1 MKNKKLI
8 CLILAF
14 LLILMTSCSSGGRE
28 QPNVTQSPEEDID
41 YSGVVLTVQDT
52 MAGNDFVTGLG
63 ELNYQVIT
71 QETGI
76 RFRSKCY
83 LPDEIILKMLAGD
96 DDIDIYFI
104 SNSQLHNV
112 IDCGFYTFIESEIID
127 NYISQCR
134 DILQEYSTVDG
145 KTAFMPVGTNT
156 AAILIP
162 KSAIEETGVTAEDI
176 EYLDDFLAFV
186 RNYDG
191 DRIAYTNSS
200 SIFDYFESQYEM
212 FYCDYENK
220 EANFETPLYMHI
232 YEEIWG
238 GWQDSDGKIGAT
250 LGFEH
255 NLSGDYSNNSE
266 HALCT
271 FGYYSNAE
279 NFTDERLNSDP
290 DVYKTAGS
298 TDFFEKW
305 RAFPIPKISE
315 DVTCNADGGSYAIIN
330 PYSKNKE
337 AALKVLEL
345 LASDYFKY
353 SGNAFSGFVY
363 EDKAMYPESYH
374 PDSEIFN
381 DFLNI
386 INSNNKIAYY
396 TFSVQRLDIDDYQ
409 AGKLTLEEAVAEY
422 QRQVDIWLNE

>member
-52 MAGNDFVTGLG
+52 LAGNDFVTGLG

-112 IDCGFYTFIESEIID
+112 IDCGFYTIIESEIID

-145 KTAFMPVGTNT
+145 KTAFVPVSSG
-156 AAILIP
+156 ASAILIP
-162 KSAIEETGVTAEDI
+162 KSAIEETGVTAQDI
-176 EYLDDFLAFV
+176 EYLDDFLEFV

-200 SIFDYFESQYEM
+200 LLFDYLEYQYEAY
-212 FYCDYENK
+212 YCDYDNK

-238 GWQDSDGKIGAT
+238 GWQDPKDGVGAT
-250 LGFEH
+250 IGFEH

-266 HALCT
+266 KALCT
-271 FGYYSNAE
+271 FGSYIDAE
-279 NFTDERLNSDP
+279 NFTDKRLNTDP
-290 DVYKTAGS
+290 NVYMTSGS

-315 DVTCNADGGSYAIIN
+315 DVISGIGGGTYALIN
-330 PYSKNKE
+330 PYSENKE
-337 AALKVLEL
+337 AAIKVLEL

-353 SGNAFSGFVY
+353 TGNTLSGFMY
-363 EDKAMYPESYH
+363 EDKSMYPESYH

-386 INSNNKIAYY
+386 IDDNTTMAYY

>member
-1 MKNKKLI
+1 MKIKRLL
-8 CLILAF
+8 CLALVPI
-14 LLILMTSCSSGGRE
+14 IVLMSSCSGGKE
-28 QPNVTQSPEEDID
+28 NQAVTQSTEAEVD

-52 MAGNDFVTGLG
+52 TAGNDFVTGLG
-63 ELNYQVIT
+63 MLDYQAIT

-76 RFRSKCY
+76 RFRSKSY
-83 LPDEIILKMLAGD
+83 LPDETKLKMLAGD
-96 DDIDIYFI
+96 DDIDIYFVHV
-104 SNSQLHNV
+104 SELHYI
-112 IDCGFYTFIESEIID
+112 IDSGFYTHMESQIITD
-127 NYISQCR
+127 YINSCR
-134 DILQEYSTVDG
+134 DILQDYSVVDD
-145 KTAFMPVGTNT
+145 KISFMPVAFNT
-156 AAILIP
+156 SAILIP
-162 KSAIEETGVTAEDI
+162 KSAIEETGVTAQDI
-176 EYLDDFLAFV
+176 EYLDDFLEFV

-200 SIFDYFESQYEM
+200 SLFSNLEGQYKSV
-212 FYCDYENK
+212 YCDFENK

-238 GWQDSDGKIGAT
+238 GWQDPKDGVGAT
-250 LGFEH
+250 IGFEH

-266 HALCT
+266 KALCT
-271 FGYYSNAE
+271 YGSYIDAE
-279 NFTDERLNSDP
+279 NFTDKRLNTDP
-290 DVYKTAGS
+290 NVYMTSGS

-315 DVTCNADGGSYAIIN
+315 DVISGIGGGTYALIN
-330 PYSKNKE
+330 PYSENKE

-353 SGNAFSGFVY
+353 TGNTLSGFMY
-363 EDKAMYPESYH
+363 EDKSMYPESYH

-386 INSNNKIAYY
+386 IDDNTTMAYY

>member
-1 MKNKKLI
+1 MKIKRLL
-8 CLILAF
+8 CLALVPMIV
-14 LLILMTSCSSGGRE
+14 LMSSCSGGKE
-28 QPNVTQSPEEDID
+28 NQAVTQSTEAEVD

-52 MAGNDFVTGLG
+52 LAGNDFVTGLG

-112 IDCGFYTFIESEIID
+112 IDCGFYTIIESEIID

-145 KTAFMPVGTNT
+145 KTAFVPVSSG
-156 AAILIP
+156 ASAILIP
-162 KSAIEETGVTAEDI
+162 KSAIEETGVTAQDI
-176 EYLDDFLAFV
+176 EYLDDFLEFV

-200 SIFDYFESQYEM
+200 SLFSNLEGQYKSV
-212 FYCDYENK
+212 YCDFENK

-238 GWQDSDGKIGAT
+238 GWQDPKDGVGAT
-250 LGFEH
+250 IGFEH
-255 NLSGDYSNNSE
+255 NLTGDYSNNSE
-266 HALCT
+266 KALCT
-271 FGYYSNAE
+271 YGSYIDAE
-279 NFTDERLNSDP
+279 NFTDKRLNTDP
-290 DVYKTAGS
+290 NVYMTSGS

-305 RAFPIPKISE
+305 RAFPIPKISKE
-315 DVTCNADGGSYAIIN
+315 VTSNSASAAFAFIN
-330 PYSKNKE
+330 PFSENKD
-337 AALKVLEL
+337 AALYVLETI
-345 LASDYFKY
+345 ASDFFRY
-353 SGNAFSGFVY
+353 SGYYTKFSMQF
-363 EDKAMYPESYH
+363 EDKSAYPEYFY
-374 PDSEIFN
+374 PESEIFN
-381 DFLNI
+381 DFF
-386 INSNNKIAYY
+386 SMTKSIAFSDF
-396 TFSVQRLDIDDYQ
+396 TFTTKRTDIDDYQ

>member
-1 MKNKKLI
+1 MKIKRLL
-8 CLILAF
+8 CLALVPMIV
-14 LLILMTSCSSGGRE
+14 LMSSCSGGKE
-28 QPNVTQSPEEDID
+28 NQAVTQSTEAEVD

-52 MAGNDFVTGLG
+52 LAGNDFVTGLG

-112 IDCGFYTFIESEIID
+112 IDCGFYTIIESEIID

-145 KTAFMPVGTNT
+145 KTAFVPVSSG
-156 AAILIP
+156 ASAILIP
-162 KSAIEETGVTAEDI
+162 KSAIEETVVTAQDI
-176 EYLDDFLAFV
+176 EYLDDFVEFV

-200 SIFDYFESQYEM
+200 LLFDYLEYQYEAY
-212 FYCDYENK
+212 YCDYDNK

-238 GWQDSDGKIGAT
+238 GWQDPKDGVGAT
-250 LGFEH
+250 IGFEH

-266 HALCT
+266 KALCT
-271 FGYYSNAE
+271 FGSYIDAE
-279 NFTDERLNSDP
+279 NFTDKRLNTDP
-290 DVYKTAGS
+290 NVYMTSGS

-315 DVTCNADGGSYAIIN
+315 DVISGIGGGTYALIN
-330 PYSKNKE
+330 PYSENKE
-337 AALKVLEL
+337 AAIKVLEL

-353 SGNAFSGFVY
+353 TGNTLSGFMY
-363 EDKAMYPESYH
+363 EDKSMYPESYH

-386 INSNNKIAYY
+386 IDDNTTMAYY

>member
-1 MKNKKLI
+1 MKIKRLL
-8 CLILAF
+8 CLALVPMIV
-14 LLILMTSCSSGGRE
+14 LMSSCSGGKE
-28 QPNVTQSPEEDID
+28 NQAVTQSTEAEVD

-52 MAGNDFVTGLG
+52 LAGNDFVTGLG

-112 IDCGFYTFIESEIID
+112 IDCGFYTIIESEIID

-145 KTAFMPVGTNT
+145 KTAFVPVSSG
-156 AAILIP
+156 ASAILIP
-162 KSAIEETGVTAEDI
+162 KSAIEETGVTAQDI
-176 EYLDDFLAFV
+176 EYLDDFLEFV

-200 SIFDYFESQYEM
+200 SLFSNLEGQYKSV
-212 FYCDYENK
+212 YCDFENK

-238 GWQDSDGKIGAT
+238 GWQDPKDGVGAT
-250 LGFEH
+250 IGFEH
-255 NLSGDYSNNSE
+255 NLTGDYSNNSE
-266 HALCT
+266 KALCT
-271 FGYYSNAE
+271 YGSYIDAE
-279 NFTDERLNSDP
+279 NFTDKRLNTDP
-290 DVYKTAGS
+290 NVYMTSGS

-315 DVTCNADGGSYAIIN
+315 DVISGIGGGTYALIN
-330 PYSKNKE
+330 PYSENKE

-353 SGNAFSGFVY
+353 TGNTLSGFMY
-363 EDKAMYPESYH
+363 EDKSMYPESYH

-386 INSNNKIAYY
+386 IDDNTTMAYY

>member
-1 MKNKKLI
+1 MKIKRLL
-8 CLILAF
+8 CLALVPMIV
-14 LLILMTSCSSGGRE
+14 LMSSCSGGKE
-28 QPNVTQSPEEDID
+28 NQAVTQSTEAEVD

-52 MAGNDFVTGLG
+52 LAGNDFVTGLG

-112 IDCGFYTFIESEIID
+112 IDCGFYTIIESEIID

-145 KTAFMPVGTNT
+145 KTAFVPVSSG
-156 AAILIP
+156 ASAILIP
-162 KSAIEETGVTAEDI
+162 KSAIEETGVTAQDI
-176 EYLDDFLAFV
+176 EYLDDFLEFV

-200 SIFDYFESQYEM
+200 LLFDYLEYQYEAY
-212 FYCDYENK
+212 YCDYDNK

-238 GWQDSDGKIGAT
+238 GWQDPKDGVGAT
-250 LGFEH
+250 IGFEH

-266 HALCT
+266 KALCT
-271 FGYYSNAE
+271 YGSYIDAE
-279 NFTDERLNSDP
+279 NFTDKRLNTDP
-290 DVYKTAGS
+290 NVYMTSGS

-315 DVTCNADGGSYAIIN
+315 DVISGIGGGTYALIN
-330 PYSKNKE
+330 PYSENKE

-353 SGNAFSGFVY
+353 TGNTLSGFMY
-363 EDKAMYPESYH
+363 EDKSMYPESYH

-386 INSNNKIAYY
+386 IDDNTTMAYY

>member
-1 MKNKKLI
+1 MKIKRLL
-8 CLILAF
+8 CLALVPMIV
-14 LLILMTSCSSGGRE
+14 LMSSCSGGKE
-28 QPNVTQSPEEDID
+28 NQAVTQSTEAEVD

-52 MAGNDFVTGLG
+52 LAGNDFVTGLG

-112 IDCGFYTFIESEIID
+112 IDCGFYTIIESEIID

-145 KTAFMPVGTNT
+145 KTAFVPVSSG
-156 AAILIP
+156 ASAILIP
-162 KSAIEETGVTAEDI
+162 KSAIEETGVTAQDI
-176 EYLDDFLAFV
+176 EYLDDFLEFV

-200 SIFDYFESQYEM
+200 SLFSNLEGQYKSV
-212 FYCDYENK
+212 YCDFENK

-238 GWQDSDGKIGAT
+238 GWQDPKDGVGAT
-250 LGFEH
+250 IGFEH
-255 NLSGDYSNNSE
+255 NLTGDYSNNSE
-266 HALCT
+266 KALCT
-271 FGYYSNAE
+271 YGSYIDAE
-279 NFTDERLNSDP
+279 NFTDKRLNTDP
-290 DVYKTAGS
+290 NVYMTSGS

-315 DVTCNADGGSYAIIN
+315 EVTSNSASAAFAFIN
-330 PYSKNKE
+330 PFSENKD
-337 AALKVLEL
+337 AALYVLETI
-345 LASDYFKY
+345 ASDFYKYAGNNSKYSMMFSDISAYPDYFYTDSNIFSDYFEMLK
-353 SGNAFSGFVY
+353 NAKLSKFVFP
-363 EDKAMYPESYH
+363 A
-374 PDSEIFN
+374 
-381 DFLNI
+381 
-386 INSNNKIAYY
+386 AR
-396 TFSVQRLDIDDYQ
+396 TDIDDYQ

>member
-1 MKNKKLI
+1 MKIKRLL
-8 CLILAF
+8 CLALVPI
-14 LLILMTSCSSGGRE
+14 IVLMSSCSGGKE
-28 QPNVTQSPEEDID
+28 NQAVTQSTEAEVD

-52 MAGNDFVTGLG
+52 LAGNDFVTGLG

-112 IDCGFYTFIESEIID
+112 IDCGFYTIIESEIID

-145 KTAFMPVGTNT
+145 KTAFVPVSSG
-156 AAILIP
+156 ASAILIP
-162 KSAIEETGVTAEDI
+162 KSAIEETGVTAQDI
-176 EYLDDFLAFV
+176 EYLDDFLEFV

-200 SIFDYFESQYEM
+200 LLFDYLEYQYEAY
-212 FYCDYENK
+212 YCDYDNK

-238 GWQDSDGKIGAT
+238 GWQDPKDGVGAT
-250 LGFEH
+250 IGFEH

-266 HALCT
+266 KALCT
-271 FGYYSNAE
+271 FGSYIDAE
-279 NFTDERLNSDP
+279 NFTDKRLNTDP
-290 DVYKTAGS
+290 NVYMTSGS

-315 DVTCNADGGSYAIIN
+315 DVISGIGGGTYALIN
-330 PYSKNKE
+330 PYSENKE
-337 AALKVLEL
+337 AAIKVLEL

-353 SGNAFSGFVY
+353 TGNTLSGFMY
-363 EDKAMYPESYH
+363 EDKSMYPESYH

-386 INSNNKIAYY
+386 IDDNTTMAYY

>member
-1 MKNKKLI
+1 MKIKRLL
-8 CLILAF
+8 CLALVPMIV
-14 LLILMTSCSSGGRE
+14 LMSSCSGGKE
-28 QPNVTQSPEEDID
+28 NQAVTQSTEAEVD

-52 MAGNDFVTGLG
+52 LAGNDFVTGLG

-112 IDCGFYTFIESEIID
+112 IDCGFYTIIESEIID

-145 KTAFMPVGTNT
+145 KTAFVPVSSG
-156 AAILIP
+156 ASAILIP
-162 KSAIEETGVTAEDI
+162 KSAIEETGVTAQDI
-176 EYLDDFLAFV
+176 EYLDDFLEFV

-200 SIFDYFESQYEM
+200 LLFDYLEYQYEAY
-212 FYCDYENK
+212 YCDYDNK

-238 GWQDSDGKIGAT
+238 GWQDPKDGVGAT
-250 LGFEH
+250 IGFEH

-266 HALCT
+266 KALCT
-271 FGYYSNAE
+271 FGSYIDAE
-279 NFTDERLNSDP
+279 NFTDKRLNTDP
-290 DVYKTAGS
+290 NVYMTSGS

-315 DVTCNADGGSYAIIN
+315 DVISGIGGGTYALIN
-330 PYSKNKE
+330 PYSENKE
-337 AALKVLEL
+337 AAIKVLEL

-353 SGNAFSGFVY
+353 TGNTLSGFMY
-363 EDKAMYPESYH
+363 EDKSMYPESYH

-386 INSNNKIAYY
+386 IDDNTTMAYY